1 MADGELP
8 DIALLMRYGFA
19 FGGRRNPVGVRIQHD
34 SGCSVDV
41 TGGGRGDMHRDDEQP
56 HAEASPA
63 DAGWD
68 PASLACLA
76 PTVSQPS
83 EWIREQCARMRRG
96 QQSAWDEHGASLR
109 APGRAAASL
118 HSTWIQRGSSSTR
131 RCTHATPGAAAGAV
145 VWRKANRYHFLE
157 TRVRT

>member
-19 FGGRRNPVGVRIQHD
+19 FGGRRNPVGVRIHHD

-76 PTVSQPS
+76 PKVSQPS
-83 EWIREQCARMRRG
+83 EWKREQCARMRRG
-96 QQSAWDEHGASLR
+96 LQSAWDAAWRVAACTGSRGGEPTLHVDPAWIELDEALHACNARGGGRSRGVEKGKPLPFLR
-109 APGRAAASL
+109 D
-118 HSTWIQRGSSSTR
+118 
-131 RCTHATPGAAAGAV
+131 
-145 VWRKANRYHFLE
+145 
-157 TRVRT
+157 

>member
-96 QQSAWDEHGASLR
+96 LQSAWDEHGASLR

-118 HSTWIQRGSSSTR
+118 HSTWIELDEALHACSARGGGRSR
-131 RCTHATPGAAAGAV
+131 GVEKGKPIP
-145 VWRKANRYHFLE
+145 FLRE
-157 TRVRT
+157 